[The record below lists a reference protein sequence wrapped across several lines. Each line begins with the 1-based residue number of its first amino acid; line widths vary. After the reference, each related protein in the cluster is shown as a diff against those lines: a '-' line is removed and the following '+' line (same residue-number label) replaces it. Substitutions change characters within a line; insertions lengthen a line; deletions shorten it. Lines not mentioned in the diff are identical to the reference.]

1 MTRRYLTKGYDLVNG
16 RWKEAGSAERV
27 ASFEERQR
35 KLGRKGRKVWA
46 TIEEHEEIKKL
57 LEKMRN

>member
-1 MTRRYLTKGYDLVNG
+1 MTRRYFGVTEIFITKG
-16 RWKEAGSAERV
+16 REASSAKRV
-27 ASFEERQR
+27 SNYEDRQR

-57 LEKMRN
+57 LKRMRD

>member
-1 MTRRYLTKGYDLVNG
+1 MTRRYLTKG
-16 RWKEAGSAERV
+16 REASSAERV
-27 ASFEERQR
+27 ANYEDRQR

-57 LEKMRN
+57 LEKMRD